1 MTMKQEFEA
10 TLNAVG
16 DPHALWMSLMPDH
29 YATLSDEAKMDH
41 VGLIVDFVH
50 YAIEIRNAKIPDIT
64 KNLVERRHFELALMT
79 GLLIKYS
86 KLYQQV
92 FKLYGC
98 REFSGADVWLRYA
111 LLVAL
116 PITST
121 TEFHATL
128 QKIALE
134 IDMDLFV
141 RYFHDPNI
149 KFLVEH
155 YK

>member
-1 MTMKQEFEA
+1 MTKREFEA

-16 DPHALWMSLMPDH
+16 DPHALWMSLMPEH
-29 YATLSDEAKMDH
+29 YATLSDEAKKDH
-41 VGLIVDFVH
+41 DELIVDFVY
-50 YAIEIRNAKIPDIT
+50 YAIVVRNAKLPKT
-64 KNLVERRHFELALMT
+64 TETLVEGRHFELALMT
-79 GLLIKYS
+79 GLLLKYS

-111 LLVAL
+111 LLIAS
-116 PITST
+116 PMTST
-121 TEFHATL
+121 TELHATL

-141 RYFHDPNI
+141 RYFYDPNI